1 MALRNAIEAATLLR
15 NLRAQSLFTV
25 HKLQNPI
32 APSHLISLDFDQTL
46 CLSVISRR
54 LLSISHFFSTKV
66 DTGLENIDV
75 SNGQKQNKKPL
86 DIYFKEAVGILE
98 TRPGTEHIEENDH
111 LSKLRKLEEEV
122 RVLQEKRKKE
132 IEEKN
137 KQRDREAKEIK
148 KAIRADEDTVNVS
161 KPKSLHE
168 LFANELTKNG
178 KLLKTSQASMEEDL
192 MVGKGLSPDMVMLV
206 THLYEE
212 GYFKDANFLRKNR
225 FDITCFEDS
234 YARHYIKHA
243 AEEFANDNQG
253 VAKWLSASDLKKVA
267 LFGCPSLVK
276 KHVYSAKMLRN
287 FFRIQEDTVCGK
299 CALRDSCKFVNQRM
313 WNSNAKTLQLHHVM
327 RTITPYGLESVP
339 KELAVPEDI
348 KTSVSQLLKEVVKL
362 SKVC

>member
-15 NLRAQSLFTV
+15 NLRSHSLFTV

-32 APSHLISLDFDQTL
+32 APSHLISSDFDQTL
-46 CLSVISRR
+46 RLSVISRR
-54 LLSISHFFSTKV
+54 PLSMSDFFSTKV
-66 DTGLENIDV
+66 DTGSENIDV
-75 SNGQKQNKKPL
+75 SSGQKQNKKPL
-86 DIYFKEAVGILE
+86 DIFFKEAVGILE
-98 TRPGTEHIEENDH
+98 THRGTEHIEENDH
-111 LSKLRKLEEEV
+111 
-122 RVLQEKRKKE
+122 
-132 IEEKN
+132 
-137 KQRDREAKEIK
+137 IK
-148 KAIRADEDTVNVS
+148 KAIRADENTVNDS

-168 LFANELTKNG
+168 LFANDLTKNG

-253 VAKWLSASDLKKVA
+253 IAKWLSASDLKKVA

-313 WNSNAKTLQLHHVM
+313 WNSNAKTLQLHNVM
-327 RTITPYGLESVP
+327 RTITLYGLESVP
-339 KELAVPEDI
+339 TELAVPEDI
-348 KTSVSQLLKEVVKL
+348 KKSVSRLLKEVVKL

>member
-15 NLRAQSLFTV
+15 NLRSQSLFTV

-32 APSHLISLDFDQTL
+32 APSHLISSDFDQTL
-46 CLSVISRR
+46 RLSVISRR
-54 LLSISHFFSTKV
+54 PLSMSDFFSTKV
-66 DTGLENIDV
+66 DTGSENIYV
-75 SNGQKQNKKPL
+75 SSGQKQNKKPL
-86 DIYFKEAVGILE
+86 DIFFKEAVGILE
-98 TRPGTEHIEENDH
+98 THRGTEHIEENDH
-111 LSKLRKLEEEV
+111 LRSKLRKLEEE
-122 RVLQEKRKKE
+122 
-132 IEEKN
+132 
-137 KQRDREAKEIK
+137 
-148 KAIRADEDTVNVS
+148 
-161 KPKSLHE
+161 
-168 LFANELTKNG
+168 
-178 KLLKTSQASMEEDL
+178 ASMEEDL

-253 VAKWLSASDLKKVA
+253 IAKWLSASDLKKVA

-287 FFRIQEDTVCGK
+287 FFRIQEETVCGK

-327 RTITPYGLESVP
+327 RTITLYGLESVP
-339 KELAVPEDI
+339 TELAVPEDI
-348 KTSVSQLLKEVVKL
+348 KKSVSRLLKEVVKL

>member
-1 MALRNAIEAATLLR
+1 MALRNAMLR
-15 NLRAQSLFTV
+15 NLRSHSLFTV

-32 APSHLISLDFDQTL
+32 APSHLISSDFDQTL
-46 CLSVISRR
+46 RLSVISRR
-54 LLSISHFFSTKV
+54 PLSISETKV
-66 DTGLENIDV
+66 DTASENIDV
-75 SNGQKQNKKPL
+75 SSGQKQNKKPL
-86 DIYFKEAVGILE
+86 DIFFKEAVGILE
-98 TRPGTEHIEENDH
+98 TRRGTEDIEENGD
-111 LSKLRKLEEEV
+111 LRSKLRKLEEEV

-137 KQRDREAKEIK
+137 KQREREAEEIK
-148 KAIRADEDTVNVS
+148 KAIRADEDTVNNS

-168 LFANELTKNG
+168 LFANELTKKG
-178 KLLKTSQASMEEDL
+178 KSLKTSQASMEEDL

-234 YARHYIKHA
+234 YARHYIKYA

-253 VAKWLSASDLKKVA
+253 VAKWLSGSDLKKVA

-299 CALRDSCKFVNQRM
+299 CALRDSCKFVNQHM
-313 WNSNAKTLQLHHVM
+313 WNGNAKTLQLHHVM
-327 RTITPYGLESVP
+327 RTITLYGLESVP
-339 KELAVPEDI
+339 TELVVPEDI
-348 KTSVSQLLKEVVKL
+348 KKSVGQLLKEVVKL